1 MLRYMKARPIH
12 TFRWFFY
19 KHLTPKRYM
28 TCPVLDRDML
38 LDLRVGGISRAL
50 ALYGTREEDM
60 LKIIRE
66 RIKPG
71 MNILD
76 LGGNIGYY
84 TLEFSRLL
92 GNDGLL
98 LAVEPDPRNFTV
110 LQKNVE
116 ALGRSNVLLKRLAVS
131 DAKGVAQMAVT
142 EKSNLNTLVL
152 STATAPQG
160 LIDVDTETISSIAR
174 NYLGN
179 KLDFVR
185 MDIEGFEYEALMGL
199 LEYLDSGAG
208 RPSILFEVHPAAY
221 GGKRDMRG
229 LLDRLTAQY
238 GYKIETVVSTNGGKR
253 FFDAAGIVP
262 NESMPSDGFVRYIY
276 HDLPVGVAKEAILQ
290 NPKCVRYA
298 MLV

>member
-1 MLRYMKARPIH
+1 MLRYMKARPLH

-28 TCPVLDRDML
+28 TCPVLDQDML
-38 LDLRVGGISRAL
+38 VDLRVGGISRAL

-60 LKIIRE
+60 LKIIRA

-71 MNILD
+71 MHILD

-84 TLEFSRLL
+84 TLEFSRLI
-92 GNDGLL
+92 GAEGLL
-98 LAVEPDPRNFTV
+98 LAVEPDPRNFAV

-116 ALGRSNVLLKRLAVS
+116 TLGRTNVLLKRLAVS

-160 LIDVDTETISSIAR
+160 LIDVETDTISGIAQ
-174 NYLGN
+174 NYLSD

-185 MDIEGFEYEALMGL
+185 MDIEGFEYEALLGL
-199 LEYLDSGAG
+199 MAYLDSHAD
-208 RPSILFEVHPAAY
+208 RPNILFEVHPAAY
-221 GGKRDMRG
+221 GGQRDMEG
-229 LLDRLTAQY
+229 LLKRLTAHY
-238 GYKIETVVSTNGGKR
+238 SYRIETIVSTNGGKK
-253 FFDAAGIVP
+253 FFDAAGIEP

-276 HDLPVGVAKEAILQ
+276 HGLPVDVAMQAILQ

-298 MLV
+298 LLV